1 MGRPVVH
8 WEFWSQD
15 PDTLG
20 RFYEAAL
27 DWNVEAIPDLNYHM
41 VDTGGEGGING
52 GFMTPKE
59 GPWPG
64 NMALYISV
72 DELGP
77 YRDRI
82 QEAGGKIVVE
92 EQEVPAVGRFCL
104 FEDPDGRVL
113 GLWQSEEQGG

>member
-8 WEFWSQD
+8 WEFWSKD
-15 PDTLG
+15 PAALT

-27 DWNVEAIPDLNYHM
+27 DWKVEAIPDMNYHM

-52 GFMTPKE
+52 GFMTPQE

-72 DELGP
+72 DELAP

-82 QEAGGKIVVE
+82 REAGGKIVVE
-92 EQEVPAVGRFCL
+92 EQEVPNVGRFCL

-113 GLWQSEEQGG
+113 GLWKPEEHGG